1 MTDSDNRAQYAQTA
15 DNQPE
20 MLLAEGLTG
29 YEFSDK
35 NLLWSALM
43 HSSAAPLPSQ
53 SYERLEFFGD
63 RILALVLSD
72 WLYRAFPDADQGELT
87 TRFHALARKE
97 YLASICTKLGLQQ
110 CLIHEKG
117 AANLS
122 ERASVQADMIEAL
135 IAAIYLDG
143 GLEAAAAFIKAHWQV
158 SEAAPD
164 NVSENP
170 KSALQEWAA
179 AQKLGLPSYKLVG
192 QSGSDHEPNFCI
204 EVSLKGFSPQTGLGR
219 SRKIAEREA
228 AAAFLKTHIRQDKAE
243 MNDR

>member
-1 MTDSDNRAQYAQTA
+1 MTDSENRAQNTQIV
-15 DNQPE
+15 DNDPE
-20 MLLAEGLTG
+20 MLLAEGLIG

-35 NLLWSALM
+35 NLLCSALM
-43 HSSAAPLPSQ
+43 HSSAALLPSQ

-87 TRFHALARKE
+87 NRFHALARKE

-110 CLIHEKG
+110 CLLHEKG
-117 AANLS
+117 AAKLR

-135 IAAIYLDG
+135 IAALYLDG
-143 GLEAAAAFIKAHWQV
+143 GLEAATAFIKAHWLV
-158 SEAAPD
+158 PEAAPD
-164 NVSENP
+164 NLSENP

-192 QSGSDHEPNFCI
+192 KSGSDHEPNFCI
-204 EVSLKGFSPQTGLGR
+204 EVSLKDFSPQTGLGR

-228 AAAFLKTHIRQDKAE
+228 AAAFLKTHIRQDKA
-243 MNDR
+243 

>member
-1 MTDSDNRAQYAQTA
+1 MTDSDNRATYVQTA
-15 DNQPE
+15 ENQPE
-20 MLLAEGLTG
+20 MLQAERLTG

-35 NLLWSALM
+35 SLLCSALM
-43 HSSAAPLPSQ
+43 HSSAAPRPQQ

-72 WLYRAFPDADQGELT
+72 WLYSTFPEADQGELT

-97 YLASICTKLGLQQ
+97 YLASICTKLGLQE

-117 AANLS
+117 ATKLS
-122 ERASVQADMIEAL
+122 ARASVQADMIEAF

-143 GLEAAAAFIKAHWQV
+143 GLEAAADFIKAQWQV

-164 NVSENP
+164 NVLENP

-179 AQKLGLPSYKLVG
+179 AQKLGLPAYKLVS

-204 EVSLKGFSPQTGLGR
+204 EVSLKGFSPQTGVGR
-219 SRKIAEREA
+219 SRKTAEREA
-228 AAAFLKTHIRQDKAE
+228 AAAFFKTNISQDKA
-243 MNDR
+243 